1 MTLTTFVRKN
11 AFRNLRR
18 SILTVLSIGF
28 SLLLLTLMMA
38 IWRNF
43 YLQKG
48 TEVSALRLVTRHKVS
63 LVFEMPSYYREKIRA
78 IPGVANVIPGNWFG
92 GKYKDD
98 KSNNFFAQFG
108 TDPDEFFQVYKDWK
122 IPDDQVA
129 AWQHDRAGCVVDS
142 NLAKKFGWKL
152 GQRIII
158 VGQIFPVNLELNI
171 RGFYTAPE
179 DTGSLYYNQK
189 YVEEAVPYLK
199 GQQGFYTILA
209 KSAADVPKIQAAVD
223 QTFHSS
229 PQPTK
234 TETEKAFQ
242 LGFLAMLGNVKAF
255 ILSICGAVVFA
266 ILLVSAN
273 TMAMSIRERTR
284 EVAVLKTLGFT
295 RQTLLGLF
303 VGEAVVLALIGGV
316 IGSVWAFA
324 PLSLVGTT
332 ALALGLLLLAGLVK
346 LLVWLLHGNLRVPLG
361 RIVLI
366 GAIVGAFLG
375 LGANVFGHITLGGGL
390 ANALKVAPATMLVA
404 WGVAAFMGFI
414 SALVPSYHASRLGIV
429 EGLRHIG

>member
-1 MTLTTFVRKN
+1 
-11 AFRNLRR
+11 
-18 SILTVLSIGF
+18 
-28 SLLLLTLMMA
+28 LLTLMMA
-38 IWRNF
+38 IWKNF

-63 LVFEMPSYYREKIRA
+63 LAFEMPSYYREKIRA
-78 IPGVANVIPGNWFG
+78 IPGVANVVPGNWFG

-122 IPDDQVA
+122 ISDDEIA
-129 AWQHDRAGCVVDS
+129 AWQHDRAGAIVDS
-142 NLAKKFGWKL
+142 VLAQKFGWKL
-152 GQRIII
+152 GQRIVI
-158 VGQIFPVNLELNI
+158 VGTIFPVNLELNI
-171 RGFYTAPE
+171 RGFFTAPQP
-179 DTGSLYYNQK
+179 TSALYYNQK

-199 GQQGFYTILA
+199 GQQGWYTILA
-209 KSAADVPKIQAAVD
+209 KSPQDVPKIQAAVD
-223 QTFHSS
+223 DTFHSS

-295 RQTLLGLF
+295 RQTVLSLF
-303 VGEAVVLALIGGV
+303 VGEAVVLALIGG
-316 IGSVWAFA
+316 IAG
-324 PLSLVGTT
+324 SLV
-332 ALALGLLLLAGLVK
+332 ALLLGFGAAKAG
-346 LLVWLLHGNLRVPLG
+346 GFAGALRVDLS
-361 RIVLI
+361 
-366 GAIVGAFLG
+366 
-375 LGANVFGHITLGGGL
+375 
-390 ANALKVAPATMLVA
+390 TMWVA
-404 WGVAAFMGFI
+404 WAAAALMGFF
-414 SALVPSYHASRLGIV
+414 SALVPAYHASRLGIV

>member
-38 IWRNF
+38 IWKNF

-63 LVFEMPSYYREKIRA
+63 LAFEMPSYYREKIRA
-78 IPGVANVIPGNWFG
+78 IPGVANIVPGNWFG

-122 IPDDQVA
+122 ISDDEIA
-129 AWQHDRAGCVVDS
+129 AWQHDRAGAVVDS
-142 NLAKKFGWKL
+142 VLAQKFGWKL

-158 VGQIFPVNLELNI
+158 VGTIFPVNLELNI
-171 RGFYTAPE
+171 RGFFTAPQP
-179 DTGSLYYNQK
+179 TSALYYNQK

-199 GQQGFYTILA
+199 GQEGWYTILA
-209 KSAADVPKIQAAVD
+209 KSPQDVPKIQATVD
-223 QTFHSS
+223 DTFHSS

-295 RQTLLGLF
+295 RQTVLGLF

-316 IGSVWAFA
+316 AG
-324 PLSLVGTT
+324 SLV
-332 ALALGLLLLAGLVK
+332 ALLLGMGAAKAG
-346 LLVWLLHGNLRVPLG
+346 GFAGALRVDLST
-361 RIVLI
+361 IW
-366 GAIVGAFLG
+366 
-375 LGANVFGHITLGGGL
+375 
-390 ANALKVAPATMLVA
+390 VA
-404 WGVAAFMGFI
+404 WAAAALMGFF
-414 SALVPSYHASRLGIV
+414 SALVPAYHASRLGIV

>member
-1 MTLTTFVRKN
+1 MTLSRFVRKN
-11 AFRNLRR
+11 AFRNVRR

-38 IWRNF
+38 IWQNF
-43 YLQKG
+43 YMSKG

-63 LVFEMPSYYREKIRA
+63 LAFELPSYYREKIRA
-78 IPGVANVIPGNWFG
+78 IPGVANIVPGNWFG

-122 IPDDQVA
+122 IPADQVA
-129 AWQHDRAGCVVDS
+129 AWQHDRAGAVVDS
-142 NLAKKFGWKL
+142 ALAQKFGWKL
-152 GQRIII
+152 GQRVII
-158 VGQIFPVNLELNI
+158 VGTIFPVNLELNI

-179 DTGSLYYNQK
+179 ATNSLYYNQK
-189 YVEEAVPYLK
+189 YVEEAVSYLK
-199 GQQGFYTILA
+199 GVDGFYTILA
-209 KSAADVPKIQAAVD
+209 KSPQDVSRIQAAVD
-223 QTFHSS
+223 EAFHSS

-295 RQTLLGLF
+295 RRTVLGLF
-303 VGEAVVLALIGGV
+303 IGEAVVLALIGGV
-316 IGSVWAFA
+316 AG
-324 PLSLVGTT
+324 SLV
-332 ALALGLLLLAGLVK
+332 AFV
-346 LLVWLLHGNLRVPLG
+346 
-361 RIVLI
+361 
-366 GAIVGAFLG
+366 VGA
-375 LGANVFGHITLGGGL
+375 GAAKIGGFAG
-390 ANALKVAPATMLVA
+390 ALKVSLGGMFVA
-404 WGVAAFMGFI
+404 WAAAAVMGFFA
-414 SALVPSYHASRLGIV
+414 ALVPSYHASRLGIV

>member
-1 MTLTTFVRKN
+1 MTLTRFVRKN

-18 SILTVLSIGF
+18 SLLTLVSIGF

-43 YLQKG
+43 YLSKG
-48 TEVSALRLVTRHKVS
+48 SEESALRLVTRHKVS
-63 LVFEMPSYYREKIRA
+63 LVFTMPSYYREKIRA
-78 IPGVANVIPGNWFG
+78 LPGVAAIIPGNWFG
-92 GKYKDD
+92 GVYKDD

-108 TDPDEFFQVYKDWK
+108 TDPDEFFTVYKEWK
-122 IPDDQVA
+122 IPPEQIS
-129 AWQHDRAGCVVDS
+129 AWQHDRAGAVVDDA
-142 NLAKKFGWKL
+142 LAQKMGWKL
-152 GQRIII
+152 GQKII
-158 VGQIFPVNLELNI
+158 VTGTIFPVNLELNV
-171 RGFYTAPE
+171 RGFFKAPQP
-179 DTGSLYYNQK
+179 TQALYYNQK

-209 KSAADVPKIQAAVD
+209 DSPQSVAKINSAVD
-223 QTFHSS
+223 EMFRNS

-242 LGFLAMLGNVKAF
+242 LGFIAMLGNVKAF

-295 RQTLLGLF
+295 RQTILGLF
-303 VGEAVVLALIGGV
+303 VGEAVI
-316 IGSVWAFA
+316 
-324 PLSLVGTT
+324 LSLVGGI
-332 ALALGLLLLAGLVK
+332 AGSLVALLLGMGAAKAGGFAGALQV
-346 LLVWLLHGNLRVPLG
+346 NLS
-361 RIVLI
+361 
-366 GAIVGAFLG
+366 
-375 LGANVFGHITLGGGL
+375 
-390 ANALKVAPATMLVA
+390 TMLVA
-404 WGVAAFMGFI
+404 WTVAALMGLF
-414 SALVPSYHASRLGIV
+414 SALIPSYNASRLNIV